1 MKVSEN
7 ALLLDFLL
15 KSMNHKSR
23 NSVKSLLKHGQIVV
37 NGKTITRYDYPLKLG
52 DIITVGNHQS
62 IVEKNIPQMRILY
75 EDDDIIVIDKEAG
88 LLTIT
93 TGNGIDITAVSL
105 LKDYVQKQSPYNKI
119 YTVHRLD
126 QMTSGVLVFAKNS
139 EAQHQLRDNWHNMVT
154 KRTYVAVVEGKMDES
169 AGKISSWLTENKKN
183 YMVYSSPVDN
193 GGKLAITRY
202 KVLQTSDQFSLLELE
217 LETGRKNQIRVHL
230 KYLGHPIVGDRKYG
244 ASTSIGRIALHA
256 RVLEFYHP
264 VSGEIMHFETPTPSF
279 FTFAMK
285 EASAYNYF
293 SERNSFF
300 QQSIMPLFFSSCS
313 KLI

>member
-1 MKVSEN
+1 MNKQTHKKSPAASTKKEQTMIVNEN

-15 KSMNHKSR
+15 TNMSEKSR

-37 NGKTITRYDYPLKLG
+37 NGKAITRYDYPLKSG
-52 DIITVGNHQS
+52 DKIIVGNHRS
-62 IVEKNIPQMRILY
+62 IVEKNIPQLRILY

-93 TGNGIDITAVSL
+93 TGSGIDTTAVSL

-126 QMTSGVLVFAKNS
+126 QLTSGVLVFAKNS
-139 EAQHQLRDNWHNMVT
+139 EAQHQLRDNWRDMVT
-154 KRTYVAVVEGKMDES
+154 KRTYVAVVEGKMGES
-169 AGKISSWLTENKKN
+169 EGKISSWLTENKKN
-183 YMVYSSPVDN
+183 YMVYSSSVDN
-193 GGKLAITRY
+193 GGKLAITKY

-230 KYLGHPIVGDRKYG
+230 KDLGHPIVGDRKYG
-244 ASTSIGRIALHA
+244 SSTSIGRIALHA

-264 VSGEIMHFETPTPSF
+264 TSGEIMHFETPVP
-279 FTFAMK
+279 K
-285 EASAYNYF
+285 
-293 SERNSFF
+293 
-300 QQSIMPLFFSSCS
+300 LF
-313 KLI
+313 LRLL

>member
-1 MKVSEN
+1 MNKQTHKKTLVPSTKKEQELKVNEN

-15 KSMNHKSR
+15 TNMSEKSR

-37 NGKTITRYDYPLKLG
+37 NGKTVTRYDYPLKSG
-52 DIITVGNHQS
+52 DKIIVGNHRS
-62 IVEKNIPQMRILY
+62 IVEKNIPQLRILY

-93 TGNGIDITAVSL
+93 TGSGIDTTAVSL

-126 QMTSGVLVFAKNS
+126 QLTSGVLVFAKNS
-139 EAQHQLRDNWHNMVT
+139 EAQHQLRDNWRNMVT

-169 AGKISSWLTENKKN
+169 EGKISSWLTENKKN
-183 YMVYSSPVDN
+183 YMVYSSSVDN
-193 GGKLAITRY
+193 GGKLAITKY

-230 KYLGHPIVGDRKYG
+230 KDLGHPIVGDRKYG
-244 ASTSIGRIALHA
+244 SYTSIGRIALHA

-264 VSGEIMHFETPTPSF
+264 TSGEIMHFETPVP
-279 FTFAMK
+279 K
-285 EASAYNYF
+285 
-293 SERNSFF
+293 
-300 QQSIMPLFFSSCS
+300 LF
-313 KLI
+313 LRLL

>member
-1 MKVSEN
+1 MNKQTHKRTPLPSTKKGQEMKVSEN

-264 VSGEIMHFETPTPSF
+264 VSGEIMHFETPVPH
-279 FTFAMK
+279 
-285 EASAYNYF
+285 
-293 SERNSFF
+293 
-300 QQSIMPLFFSSCS
+300 LF
-313 KLI
+313 LRLL

>member
-1 MKVSEN
+1 VNKQTHKKSPAASTKKEQTMIVNEN

-15 KSMNHKSR
+15 TNMSEKSR
-23 NSVKSLLKHGQIVV
+23 NSVKSLLKHDQIVV
-37 NGKTITRYDYPLKLG
+37 NGKTVTRYDYPLKSG
-52 DIITVGNHQS
+52 DKIIVGNHRS
-62 IVEKNIPQMRILY
+62 IVEKNIPQLRILY

-93 TGNGIDITAVSL
+93 TGSGIDTTAVSL

-126 QMTSGVLVFAKNS
+126 QLTSGVLVFAKNS
-139 EAQHQLRDNWHNMVT
+139 EAQHQLRDNWRDMVT

-169 AGKISSWLTENKKN
+169 EGKISSWLTENKKN

-193 GGKLAITRY
+193 GGKPAITRY

-230 KYLGHPIVGDRKYG
+230 KDLGHPIVGDRKYG
-244 ASTSIGRIALHA
+244 SSTSIGRIALHA

-264 VSGEIMHFETPTPSF
+264 ASGEIMHFETPVP
-279 FTFAMK
+279 K
-285 EASAYNYF
+285 
-293 SERNSFF
+293 
-300 QQSIMPLFFSSCS
+300 LF
-313 KLI
+313 LRLL

>member
-1 MKVSEN
+1 MNKQTHKKSPAASTKKEQTMIVNEN
-7 ALLLDFLL
+7 ALLFDFLL
-15 KSMNHKSR
+15 TNMSEKSR

-37 NGKTITRYDYPLKLG
+37 NGKTVTRYDYPLKSG
-52 DIITVGNHQS
+52 DKIIVGNHRS
-62 IVEKNIPQMRILY
+62 IVEKNIPQLRILY

-93 TGNGIDITAVSL
+93 TGSGIDTTAVSL

-126 QMTSGVLVFAKNS
+126 QLTSGVLVFAKNS
-139 EAQHQLRDNWHNMVT
+139 EAQHQLRDNWRDMVT

-169 AGKISSWLTENKKN
+169 EGKISSWLIENKKN

-193 GGKLAITRY
+193 GGKLAITKY

-230 KYLGHPIVGDRKYG
+230 KDLGHPIVGDRKYG
-244 ASTSIGRIALHA
+244 SSTSIGRIALHA

-264 VSGEIMHFETPTPSF
+264 TSGEIMHFETPVP
-279 FTFAMK
+279 K
-285 EASAYNYF
+285 
-293 SERNSFF
+293 
-300 QQSIMPLFFSSCS
+300 LF
-313 KLI
+313 LRLL

>member
-1 MKVSEN
+1 MNKQTYKKSPAASTKKEQTMIVNEN

-15 KSMNHKSR
+15 TNMSEKSR

-37 NGKTITRYDYPLKLG
+37 NGKTVTRYDYPLKSG
-52 DIITVGNHQS
+52 DKIIVGNHRS
-62 IVEKNIPQMRILY
+62 IVEKNIPQLRILY

-93 TGNGIDITAVSL
+93 TGSGIDTTAVSL

-126 QMTSGVLVFAKNS
+126 QLTSGVLVFAKNS
-139 EAQHQLRDNWHNMVT
+139 ESQHQLRDNWRDMVT
-154 KRTYVAVVEGKMDES
+154 KRTYVAVVEGKMGES
-169 AGKISSWLTENKKN
+169 EGKISSWLTENKKN
-183 YMVYSSPVDN
+183 YMVYSSSVDN
-193 GGKLAITRY
+193 GGKLAITKY

-230 KYLGHPIVGDRKYG
+230 KDLGHPIVGDHKYG
-244 ASTSIGRIALHA
+244 SSTSIGRIALHA

-264 VSGEIMHFETPTPSF
+264 TSGEIMHFETPVP
-279 FTFAMK
+279 K
-285 EASAYNYF
+285 
-293 SERNSFF
+293 
-300 QQSIMPLFFSSCS
+300 LF
-313 KLI
+313 LRLL

>member
-1 MKVSEN
+1 VNKQTHKKSSVASTRNEQKMIVNEN

-15 KSMNHKSR
+15 KNMSEKSR
-23 NSVKSLLKHGQIVV
+23 NSVKSFLKHGQIVV
-37 NGKTITRYDYPLKLG
+37 NGKTVTRYDYPLKSG
-52 DIITVGNHQS
+52 DKIIVGNHRS
-62 IVEKNIPQMRILY
+62 IVEKNIPQLRILY

-93 TGNGIDITAVSL
+93 TGSGIDTTAVSL

-126 QMTSGVLVFAKNS
+126 QLTSGVLVFAKNS
-139 EAQHQLRDNWHNMVT
+139 ESQHQLRDNWRDMVT

-169 AGKISSWLTENKKN
+169 EGKISSWLTENKKN

-193 GGKLAITRY
+193 GGKLAITKY

-230 KYLGHPIVGDRKYG
+230 KDLGHPIVGDRKYG
-244 ASTSIGRIALHA
+244 STTSIGRIALHA

-264 VSGEIMHFETPTPSF
+264 TSGEIMHFETPVP
-279 FTFAMK
+279 
-285 EASAYNYF
+285 N
-293 SERNSFF
+293 
-300 QQSIMPLFFSSCS
+300 LF
-313 KLI
+313 LRLL

>member
-1 MKVSEN
+1 MNKQTYKKSPAASTKKEQTMIVNEN

-15 KSMNHKSR
+15 TNMSEKSR

-37 NGKTITRYDYPLKLG
+37 NGKTVTRYDYPLKSG
-52 DIITVGNHQS
+52 DKIIVGNHRS
-62 IVEKNIPQMRILY
+62 IVEKNIPQLRILY

-93 TGNGIDITAVSL
+93 TGSGIDTTAVSL

-126 QMTSGVLVFAKNS
+126 QLTSGVLVFAKNS
-139 EAQHQLRDNWHNMVT
+139 EAQHQLRDNWRDMVT

-169 AGKISSWLTENKKN
+169 EGKISSWLTENKKN
-183 YMVYSSPVDN
+183 YMVYSSSVDN
-193 GGKLAITRY
+193 GGKLAITKY

-230 KYLGHPIVGDRKYG
+230 KDLGHPIVGDRKYG
-244 ASTSIGRIALHA
+244 SSTSIGRIALHA

-264 VSGEIMHFETPTPSF
+264 TSGEIMHFETPVP
-279 FTFAMK
+279 K
-285 EASAYNYF
+285 
-293 SERNSFF
+293 
-300 QQSIMPLFFSSCS
+300 LF
-313 KLI
+313 LRLL

>member
-1 MKVSEN
+1 MNKQTYKKSPAASTKKEQTMIVNEN

-15 KSMNHKSR
+15 TNMSEKSR

-37 NGKTITRYDYPLKLG
+37 NGKTVTRYDYPLKSG
-52 DIITVGNHQS
+52 DKIIVGNHRS
-62 IVEKNIPQMRILY
+62 IVEKNIPQLRILY

-93 TGNGIDITAVSL
+93 TGSGIDTTAVSL

-126 QMTSGVLVFAKNS
+126 QLTSGVLVFAKNS
-139 EAQHQLRDNWHNMVT
+139 EAQHQLRDNWRDMVT
-154 KRTYVAVVEGKMDES
+154 KRTYVAVVEGKMGES
-169 AGKISSWLTENKKN
+169 EGKISSWLTENKKN
-183 YMVYSSPVDN
+183 YMVYSSSVDN
-193 GGKLAITRY
+193 GGKLAITKY

-230 KYLGHPIVGDRKYG
+230 KDLGHPIVGDRKYG
-244 ASTSIGRIALHA
+244 SSTSIGRIALHA

-264 VSGEIMHFETPTPSF
+264 TSGEIMHFETPVP
-279 FTFAMK
+279 K
-285 EASAYNYF
+285 
-293 SERNSFF
+293 
-300 QQSIMPLFFSSCS
+300 LF
-313 KLI
+313 LRLL

>member
-1 MKVSEN
+1 MNKQTYKKSPAASTKKEQTMIVNEN

-15 KSMNHKSR
+15 TNMSEKSR

-37 NGKTITRYDYPLKLG
+37 NGKAITRYDYPLKSG
-52 DIITVGNHQS
+52 DKIIVGNHRS
-62 IVEKNIPQMRILY
+62 IVEKNIPQLRILY

-93 TGNGIDITAVSL
+93 TGSGIDTTAVSL

-126 QMTSGVLVFAKNS
+126 QLTSGVLVFAKNS
-139 EAQHQLRDNWHNMVT
+139 EAQHQLRDNWRDMVT

-169 AGKISSWLTENKKN
+169 EGKISSWLTENKKN
-183 YMVYSSPVDN
+183 YMVYSSSVDN
-193 GGKLAITRY
+193 GGKLAITKY

-230 KYLGHPIVGDRKYG
+230 KDLGHPIVGDRKYG
-244 ASTSIGRIALHA
+244 SSTSIGRIALHA

-264 VSGEIMHFETPTPSF
+264 TSGEIMHFETPVP
-279 FTFAMK
+279 K
-285 EASAYNYF
+285 
-293 SERNSFF
+293 
-300 QQSIMPLFFSSCS
+300 LF
-313 KLI
+313 LRLL

>member
-1 MKVSEN
+1 VNKQTHKKSLAASTKKEQTMIVNEN

-15 KSMNHKSR
+15 TNMSEKSR

-37 NGKTITRYDYPLKLG
+37 NGKTVTRYDYPLKSG
-52 DIITVGNHQS
+52 DKIIVGNHRS
-62 IVEKNIPQMRILY
+62 IVEKNIPQLRILY

-93 TGNGIDITAVSL
+93 TGSGIDTTAVSL

-126 QMTSGVLVFAKNS
+126 QLTSGVLVFAKNS
-139 EAQHQLRDNWHNMVT
+139 EAQHQLRDNWRDMVT
-154 KRTYVAVVEGKMDES
+154 KRTYVAVVEGKMGES
-169 AGKISSWLTENKKN
+169 EGKISSWLTENKKN
-183 YMVYSSPVDN
+183 YMVYSSSVDN

-202 KVLQTSDQFSLLELE
+202 KVLQTSDHFSLLELE

-230 KYLGHPIVGDRKYG
+230 KDLGHPIVGDRKYG
-244 ASTSIGRIALHA
+244 SSTSISRIALHA

-264 VSGEIMHFETPTPSF
+264 SSGEIMHFETPVP
-279 FTFAMK
+279 K
-285 EASAYNYF
+285 
-293 SERNSFF
+293 
-300 QQSIMPLFFSSCS
+300 LF
-313 KLI
+313 LRLL

>member
-23 NSVKSLLKHGQIVV
+23 NSVKSLLKHGQIFV
-37 NGKTITRYDYPLKLG
+37 NGKTITRYDFPLKSG
-52 DIITVGNHQS
+52 DIITVSNHQS

-230 KYLGHPIVGDRKYG
+230 KDLGHPIVGDRKYG

-264 VSGEIMHFETPTPSF
+264 VSGEIMHFETPVPH
-279 FTFAMK
+279 
-285 EASAYNYF
+285 
-293 SERNSFF
+293 
-300 QQSIMPLFFSSCS
+300 LF
-313 KLI
+313 LRLL